1 MGAPNRWDLSRGP
14 FGPIVTGMTLAPN
27 TPVLTRPHVAALAF
41 DGPDAASF
49 LHNQVST
56 DVEAMVPGAVRWTS
70 YNSPKGRMLATLLLW
85 RRSADGFVAFVASD
99 LADALGKRL
108 SMFVLR
114 ANLKVASL
122 AGTVLGIGGP
132 GARLAVEDALGC
144 APEPGHGAA
153 LEAADI
159 VATPDGR
166 YLVRAAA
173 DRADAL
179 RVRLALPEAASD
191 RWDWLGIRA
200 GVPSVT
206 QATQDLFVPQTANY
220 DLVGGIDFRKGCYP
234 GQEIIARVQ
243 YLGRLKERLFAFHVD
258 GDPPAP
264 GSPLVAGSDAI
275 GTVMNAAAAPE
286 GGSDLL
292 AVVSW
297 SAAAAGGLRTIDGS
311 ALTPLALP
319 YAVPEPATPSRVKL

>member
-1 MGAPNRWDLSRGP
+1 MASAPH
-14 FGPIVTGMTLAPN
+14 
-27 TPVLTRPHVAALAF
+27 TPVLTRPRVAALGF
-41 DGPDAASF
+41 DGGDAASF

-56 DVEAMVPGAVRWTS
+56 DVEAMAVGAARWTS

-85 RRSADGFVAFVASD
+85 RRSADGFAAFVASD
-99 LADALGKRL
+99 LAEALRKRL

-114 ANLKVASL
+114 ANVKVADL
-122 AGTVLGIGGP
+122 AGVVLGVGGP
-132 GARLAVEDALGC
+132 GAQLAVEDAFGR

-153 LEAADI
+153 LEAADV

-166 YLVRAAA
+166 YLVRIAPERVDAV
-173 DRADAL
+173 RA
-179 RVRLALPEAASD
+179 RLALPEAPHD

-200 GVPSVT
+200 GVPWVAN
-206 QATQDLFVPQTANY
+206 ATQDLFVAQTANY

-264 GSPLVAGSDAI
+264 GSRLLAGSEAI
-275 GTVMNAAAAPE
+275 GTVVNAAAAPE

-297 SAAAAGGLRTIDGS
+297 AAAAAGGLRTSEGS

-319 YAVPEPATPSRVKL
+319 YAVPEPAAPSRVKL

>member
-1 MGAPNRWDLSRGP
+1 M
-14 FGPIVTGMTLAPN
+14 GMTFAPD
-27 TPVLTRPHVAALAF
+27 TPALTRPHVAALGLE
-41 DGPDAASF
+41 GPYAASF

-114 ANLKVASL
+114 AHVKVTGL
-122 AGTVLGIGGP
+122 AGTVLGVGGP
-132 GARLAVEDALGC
+132 GARLAVENALGG
-144 APEPGHGAA
+144 APDPGRGIA
-153 LEAADI
+153 LEGADV

-173 DRADAL
+173 EGADAL
-179 RVRLALPEAASD
+179 RERLALPEAASD

-220 DLVGGIDFRKGCYP
+220 DLVGGVDFRKGCYP

-264 GSPLVAGSDAI
+264 GSRVVAGSDAV
-275 GTVMNAAAAPE
+275 GAVVNAAAAPG

-297 SAAAAGGLRTIDGS
+297 SAAAAGGLRTSDGA

-319 YAVPEPATPSRVKL
+319 YAVPEPAAPSRVKF